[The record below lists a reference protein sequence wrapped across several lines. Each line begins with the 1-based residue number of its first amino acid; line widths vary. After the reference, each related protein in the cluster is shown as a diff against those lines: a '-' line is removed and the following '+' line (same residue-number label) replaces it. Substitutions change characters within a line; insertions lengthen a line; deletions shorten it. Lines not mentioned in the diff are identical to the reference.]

1 MPSTAALY
9 VSTELGQKF
18 TDKSTI
24 SVGVNATNLF
34 VSPAVVR
41 LVARGV
47 AGFRASIYG
56 AASAASMGG

>member
-1 MPSTAALY
+1 M
-9 VSTELGQKF
+9 
-18 TDKSTI
+18 I